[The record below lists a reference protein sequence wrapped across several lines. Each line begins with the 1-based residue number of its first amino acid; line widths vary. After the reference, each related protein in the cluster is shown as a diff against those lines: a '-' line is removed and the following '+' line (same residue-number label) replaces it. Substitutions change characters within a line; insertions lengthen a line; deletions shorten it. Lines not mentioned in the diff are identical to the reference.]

1 MVTNDRKRDEA
12 AAIALK
18 QASVIKTLALA
29 SVAFKNGTVKVI
41 PNPMNAKASKDNF
54 QKAV

>member
-1 MVTNDRKRDEA
+1 MVINDRKRDEA

-29 SVAFKNGTVKVI
+29 SVAFKNGTVRVI
-41 PNPMNAKASKDNF
+41 PNPKNAKFNKDTL
-54 QKAV
+54 QKAA